1 MKKNKANIDILLF
14 TKWDRFSRNAYE
26 SHKQIDFFQK
36 QGIDPFAIE
45 QPLDLSVPE
54 QLLMLAVYLSVPEVE
69 NKRRSLN
76 VIAGMRRSA
85 KEGRYVG
92 STPFGYTSKSDS
104 TGKPLLVPNK
114 DAKSIVLAFELIA
127 TGLYSQSD
135 VRRKLKEDGIVITR
149 SSLSRFLS
157 NPIYT
162 GFVRIKKYKDEPE
175 QLIKGIH
182 QAVINE
188 DLFLK
193 VQTTTKKRTNKKLA
207 NKTGT
212 IESYPLRGL
221 MYCNKCGKNLT
232 ASSALGNGGKY
243 YYYHCFDG
251 CKNSISTGKV
261 HKTLNDILENMS
273 VSEEIK
279 NLYLQEFENE
289 YGKTKKDE
297 KVLKTQSQ
305 KKIIEL
311 KQKLTNVQDLFIEGS
326 LSKEDYDQ
334 ITERYKLGL
343 AELNSSLEEKP
354 VVDHKELKEYINWG
368 FGFVEN
374 LSKYYEQGNIEAK
387 RLIIGLMFPEKFTFE
402 NNQLQTNLLGDV
414 FLLLCNGSKGLKR
427 IKKRDNSKKL
437 NMSRLV
443 TSLGFK
449 PRTSTA
455 VM

>member
-1 MKKNKANIDILLF
+1 MVRK
-14 TKWDRFSRNAYE
+14 
-26 SHKQIDFFQK
+26 
-36 QGIDPFAIE
+36 
-45 QPLDLSVPE
+45 
-54 QLLMLAVYLSVPEVE
+54 
-69 NKRRSLN
+69 
-76 VIAGMRRSA
+76 
-85 KEGRYVG
+85 
-92 STPFGYTSKSDS
+92 
-104 TGKPLLVPNK
+104 TGK
-114 DAKSIVLAFELIA
+114 
-127 TGLYSQSD
+127 
-135 VRRKLKEDGIVITR
+135 
-149 SSLSRFLS
+149 
-157 NPIYT
+157 
-162 GFVRIKKYKDEPE
+162 
-175 QLIKGIH
+175 
-182 QAVINE
+182 
-188 DLFLK
+188 
-193 VQTTTKKRTNKKLA
+193 
-207 NKTGT
+207 
-212 IESYPLRGL
+212 
-221 MYCNKCGKNLT
+221 LT
-232 ASSALGNGGKY
+232 
-243 YYYHCFDG
+243 
-251 CKNSISTGKV
+251 
-261 HKTLNDILENMS
+261 
-273 VSEEIK
+273 SEEIK

-374 LSKYYEQGNIEAK
+374 LSKYYEQGNVEAK

-402 NNQLQTNLLGDV
+402 NNQLQTNVLGDV
-414 FLLLCNGSKGLKR
+414 FSLLCNGSKGLKR

-437 NMSRLV
+437 NLSRLV